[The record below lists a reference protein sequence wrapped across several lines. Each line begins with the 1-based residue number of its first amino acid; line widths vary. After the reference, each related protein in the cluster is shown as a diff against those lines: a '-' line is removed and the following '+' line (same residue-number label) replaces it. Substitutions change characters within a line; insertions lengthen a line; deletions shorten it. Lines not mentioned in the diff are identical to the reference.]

1 MLWVLPSSR
10 IGKWQGMAVA
20 DGLLADLDKNEPWHL
35 DFYRDLH
42 RHPELSFQ
50 EVRTAGLVG
59 DRLGHLGYEVHAGIG
74 GTGLV
79 GILHNG
85 DGPTVLAR
93 ADMDALPVREATGLP
108 YASTAVATDSTGRE
122 TPVMHACGHDMHVTC
137 LLAAAELLAEQRQGW
152 SGTVIALF
160 QPAEELG
167 TGARAMVDDGLAE
180 VIPKPDVALGQHVM
194 GLPYDTVAS
203 RPGAALSAADSI
215 RITLHGRGTH
225 GSMPHFGVDPI
236 LLGSAV
242 VMRLNAIVS
251 RELEPGHFGVVT
263 VGSFQ
268 SGSKS
273 NVIPET
279 TTLLVN
285 LRSYDARTRA
295 QLREAVERIVKAEC
309 EASGSPAAPEF
320 SYTDPFPLTENSQEV
335 YEKVSAAFVE
345 HFGDKAILMQ
355 RSTGSEDFSDIPRA
369 LGVPYLFWIWGGF
382 DPDVYHR
389 AEADGT
395 VSRVIPGNHASTFAP
410 VMEPTFRTGAT
421 AMTVAL
427 MSYLS
432 RPR

>member
-1 MLWVLPSSR
+1 
-10 IGKWQGMAVA
+10 MAA
-20 DGLLADLDKNEPWHL
+20 TDALLAELDKIQAWHL
-35 DFYRDLH
+35 DFYQDLH

-50 EVRTAGLVG
+50 EHRTAGLVA
-59 DRLGHLGYEVHAGIG
+59 DRLTGLGYDVHTGIG

-79 GILHNG
+79 GVLRNG

-108 YASTAVATDSTGRE
+108 YASTVTASDANGNQ

-137 LLAAAELLAEQRQGW
+137 LLAAAQLLAEHPTDW
-152 SGTVIALF
+152 SGTFIALL

-167 TGARAMVDDGLAE
+167 TGARAMVDDGLA
-180 VIPKPDVALGQHVM
+180 VQIPKPDVALGQHVM
-194 GLPYDTVAS
+194 GLPHDTVAS

-215 RITLHGRGTH
+215 RVTLHGRGTH
-225 GSMPHFGVDPI
+225 GSMPHYGIDPV

-251 RELEPGHFGVVT
+251 RELAPGHFGVVT

-279 TTLLVN
+279 TTLLLN
-285 LRSYDARTRA
+285 LRSYDDHTRK
-295 QLREAVERIVKAEC
+295 QLRDAVGRIVEAEC
-309 EASGSPAAPEF
+309 EASGSPAPPEF
-320 SYTDPFPLTENSQEV
+320 EYTDPFPVTENTQAV
-335 YEKVSAAFVE
+335 YDKVSAAFTD
-345 HFGDKAILMQ
+345 HFGDKAILMDP
-355 RSTGSEDFSDIPRA
+355 STGSEDFSDIPNG
-369 LGVPYLFWIWGGF
+369 LGVPYLYWIWGGF
-382 DPDVYHR
+382 DPETYHR

-395 VSRVIPGNHASTFAP
+395 LGKVIPGNHASTFAP
-410 VMEPTFRTGAT
+410 VMEPTFRTGAS

-432 RPR
+432 T

>member
-1 MLWVLPSSR
+1 MT
-10 IGKWQGMAVA
+10 VA
-20 DGLLADLDKNEPWHL
+20 DELLANLDKIVPWHL
-35 DFYRDLH
+35 DLYQDLH
-42 RHPELSFQ
+42 RNPELSFH

-59 DRLGHLGYEVHAGIG
+59 DRLADLGYEVHTGIG

-79 GILHNG
+79 GILRNG
-85 DGPTVLAR
+85 EGPTVLAR

-108 YASTAVATDSTGRE
+108 YASTAVATDPGGRE

-137 LLAAAELLAEQRQGW
+137 LLAAAELLAEHRPRW
-152 SGTVIALF
+152 SGTFIALF

-167 TGARAMVDDGLAE
+167 TGARAMVDGGLAD

-225 GSMPHFGVDPI
+225 GSMPHYGIDPI

-251 RELEPGHFGVVT
+251 RELPPGHFGVVT

-268 SGSKS
+268 AGSKS

-279 TTLLVN
+279 TTLLLN
-285 LRSYDARTRA
+285 LRSYDDRTRR
-295 QLREAVERIVKAEC
+295 QLRDAVERIVTAEC
-309 EASGSPAAPEF
+309 EASDSPAPPDFE
-320 SYTDPFPLTENSQEV
+320 YTDPFPVTRNSPDV
-335 YEKVSAAFVE
+335 YEKVSAAFTE
-345 HFGDKAILMQ
+345 HFGDKAVLMEP
-355 RSTGSEDFSDIPRA
+355 STGSEDFSDVPSA

-382 DPDVYHR
+382 DPDTYHR

-395 VSRVIPGNHASTFAP
+395 LSKVIPGNHASTFAP
-410 VMEPTFRTGAT
+410 VMEPTFRTGAA
-421 AMTVAL
+421 AMTVAVL
-427 MSYLS
+427 SYLS
-432 RPR
+432 RPA